1 MEKFITATGKTIDLA
16 IAAALEELHMDRDS
30 VSVEVLENPRS
41 GFLGIGAQPAR
52 VKVTY
57 EAPDEA
63 PKPALS
69 SASRS
74 KPKKPA
80 ESKPADGA
88 KVIAPAAPKVIAPAA
103 PEASRPQEAR
113 ASASKAPQQP
123 RQDRAPKQRGPRPER
138 RDQKPRQPQQPEK
151 PAVPAEPK
159 VYAPAEPGSTE
170 ERIETFI
177 KGLLEHMGSDAVPHA
192 VKTADETYLVDL
204 VGENLGILIGRRGE
218 TLDALQYLT
227 SLQVNK
233 GREGYIRVTLD
244 TENYRAKR
252 EDSLRRL
259 AQRMANRAVKTGRR
273 VVLEPMNPYE
283 RRVLHTALQ
292 NHPAVTTHSEG
303 EEPNRR
309 VVIMLKNQPERPEKS
324 AEKPQS
330 DRPNNRRRSNRRRG
344 PRKPVNQAEN
354 QPVNEM
360 QEIVAAPESPAVVDV
375 LGVEE

>member
-103 PEASRPQEAR
+103 PEAPRPQDTR
-113 ASASKAPQQP
+113 AAAPKALQQP
-123 RQDRAPKQRGPRPER
+123 RQDRAPKQRGPKPER
-138 RDQKPRQPQQPEK
+138 RDQKPRQPQQAEK

-159 VYAPAEPGSTE
+159 VYAPAEPGSRE
-170 ERIETFI
+170 ERIEIFI

-192 VKTADETYLVDL
+192 VKTGDDTYLVDL

-218 TLDALQYLT
+218 TLDAIQQLT
-227 SLQVNK
+227 SYSVNRT
-233 GREGYIRVTLD
+233 GSRVRVQLD
-244 TENYRAKR
+244 AENYRAKR
-252 EDSLRRL
+252 EQSLESLARKVAAKVTRYRRS
-259 AQRMANRAVKTGRR
+259 VT
-273 VVLEPMNPYE
+273 LEPMNAYE
-283 RRVLHTALQ
+283 RHVIHAALQ
-292 NHPAVTTHSEG
+292 DVPGVNTYSIG
-303 EEPNRR
+303 SEPNRR
-309 VVIMLKNQPERPEKS
+309 VVVS
-324 AEKPQS
+324 Y
-330 DRPNNRRRSNRRRG
+330 DRDKR
-344 PRKPVNQAEN
+344 
-354 QPVNEM
+354 
-360 QEIVAAPESPAVVDV
+360 
-375 LGVEE
+375 

>member
-80 ESKPADGA
+80 ESKPADSA

-103 PEASRPQEAR
+103 PEAPRPQDTR
-113 ASASKAPQQP
+113 ASAPKAPQQP
-123 RQDRAPKQRGPRPER
+123 RQERAPKQRGPRPER
-138 RDQKPRQPQQPEK
+138 RDQKPRQPQQAEK

-159 VYAPAEPGSTE
+159 VYAPAEPGSRE
-170 ERIETFI
+170 ERIEIFI

-192 VKTADETYLVDL
+192 MKTGDDSYLVDL
-204 VGENLGILIGRRGE
+204 VGADLGILIGRRGE
-218 TLDALQYLT
+218 TLDAIQYLT
-227 SLQVNK
+227 SYAIN
-233 GREGYIRVTLD
+233 RDNETRVRVSVD
-244 TENYRAKR
+244 AGDYRLKR
-252 EDSLRRL
+252 EEALQHL
-259 AQRMANRAVKTGRR
+259 AAKMAGKAVKYHRNFT
-273 VVLEPMNPYE
+273 LEPMNAYE
-283 RRVLHTALQ
+283 RHVIHAALQ
-292 NHPAVTTHSEG
+292 DYPEVTTFSTGSE
-303 EEPNRR
+303 PHRR
-309 VVIMLKNQPERPEKS
+309 IVVAYAKEK
-324 AEKPQS
+324 
-330 DRPNNRRRSNRRRG
+330 
-344 PRKPVNQAEN
+344 
-354 QPVNEM
+354 
-360 QEIVAAPESPAVVDV
+360 
-375 LGVEE
+375 

>member
-80 ESKPADGA
+80 ESKPADSA

-103 PEASRPQEAR
+103 PEAPRPQDTR
-113 ASASKAPQQP
+113 ASAPKA
-123 RQDRAPKQRGPRPER
+123 
-138 RDQKPRQPQQPEK
+138 PQQPEK

-218 TLDALQYLT
+218 TLDAIQHLT
-227 SLQVNK
+227 NYAVNRGQNK
-233 GREGYIRVTLD
+233 RVRINVD
-244 TENYRAKR
+244 AESYRLKR
-252 EDSLRRL
+252 EQALQRL
-259 AQRMANRAVKTGRR
+259 AQKVAGKVTRYRR
-273 VVLEPMNPYE
+273 NITLEPMNAYE
-283 RRVLHTALQ
+283 RHVIHAALQ
-292 NHPAVTTHSEG
+292 DHPDVTTFSTG
-303 EEPNRR
+303 TEPNRR
-309 VVIMLKNQPERPEKS
+309 IVVAYSRYKS
-324 AEKPQS
+324 AE
-330 DRPNNRRRSNRRRG
+330 
-344 PRKPVNQAEN
+344 
-354 QPVNEM
+354 
-360 QEIVAAPESPAVVDV
+360 AAVKKDFPET
-375 LGVEE
+375 EEE